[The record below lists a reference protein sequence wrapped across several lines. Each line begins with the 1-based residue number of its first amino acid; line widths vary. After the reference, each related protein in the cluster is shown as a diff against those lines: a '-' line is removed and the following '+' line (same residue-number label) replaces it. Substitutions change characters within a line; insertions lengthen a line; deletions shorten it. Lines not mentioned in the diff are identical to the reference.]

1 MAKFEALVKDIG
13 SFYSSVYDGAKRSA
27 ERVVGDLQQKGPSWT
42 GVFSNSW
49 QISEGQTTVSGNGV
63 KGEPK
68 QLTFPSLPTTPRKF
82 VSTDVIVFS
91 IVNTAQHRELALD
104 KEEGIFKRPSPLPQT
119 ELGRR
124 KFYEVNEGR
133 INPSMRWDV
142 GGGNPESASSRTAAQ
157 DWYSD
162 YVNSGNIQRIIK
174 SELSVVV
181 RRLA

>member
-1 MAKFEALVKDIG
+1 VTKFEALIQDVER
-13 SFYSSVYDGAKRSA
+13 FYSSAYNGAKRSA
-27 ERVVGDLQQKGPSWT
+27 ERVVYELQQEGPSWT

-63 KGEPK
+63 IGEPRK
-68 QLTFPSLPTTPRKF
+68 LTFPTLPTTPRKF
-82 VSTDVIVFS
+82 VSTDAVVFS
-91 IVNTAQHRELALD
+91 IVNTANYRELALD
-104 KEEGIFKRPSPLPQT
+104 KEEGIFRRPSPLPKT

-133 INPSMRWDV
+133 IDPSKRWDI
-142 GGGNPESASSRTAAQ
+142 GGGNPTSSSSRTAAQ
-157 DWYSD
+157 DWYSN

-174 SELSVVV
+174 SELSTAV